1 MLKSRALNRVE
12 NFHPLRGT
20 IAISDEEILEA
31 KWFSDPPEN
40 VLDFV
45 REQVAEWESD
55 N

>member
-1 MLKSRALNRVE
+1 MLKSRVLNRVE
-12 NFHPLRGT
+12 NFHPPRGT
-20 IAISDEEILEA
+20 IAISDEEILKA